1 MIERETVDD
10 LRALVHSDD
19 VNERREAVEI
29 LAVLEDLPAL
39 LSATASTDTYVRARA
54 VRALASVGGWKI
66 TLRLLRAVR
75 DAEAEVREATALALG
90 ARGGWL
96 AVRALR
102 KLSRDQQSRVRY
114 RALVSLAHVGSAAA
128 WNVLDM
134 ASTRDDEEWIRRS
147 AACLRSG
154 VGYDR
159 CDVFGPGKSVPAA
172 GEESDA
178 R

>member
-1 MIERETVDD
+1 MTECDTVDD
-10 LRALVHSDD
+10 LRASLHSDD
-19 VNERREAVEI
+19 VDVRREAVEI
-29 LAVLEDLPAL
+29 LALLEDLPAL
-39 LSATASTDTYVRARA
+39 LLAAESTDTYVRARA
-54 VRALASVGGWKI
+54 MRALACVGGWRV

-102 KLSRDQQSRVRY
+102 WLSRDRHSRVRY

-128 WNVLDM
+128 WNVLER
-134 ASTRDDEEWIRRS
+134 ASKRDDEEWIRRS
-147 AACLRSG
+147 AACLCSAADH
-154 VGYDR
+154 DR
-159 CDVFGPGKSVPAA
+159 GDVLAPGETAPGA
-172 GEESDA
+172 GEESDS